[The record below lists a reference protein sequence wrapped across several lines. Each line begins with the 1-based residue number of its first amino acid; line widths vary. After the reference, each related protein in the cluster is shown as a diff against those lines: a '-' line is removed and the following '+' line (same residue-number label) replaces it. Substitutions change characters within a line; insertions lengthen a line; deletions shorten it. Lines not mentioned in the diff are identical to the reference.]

1 MSKGQ
6 QQGNRNMGMAASQA
20 RLLTI
25 TARMHDVE
33 YEAQSIQNAKIQLAN
48 QSDQVYQEYLE
59 ALDATTLTVKNQEG
73 NRIQANFN
81 NLCGPD
87 AIKSASGKNYVF
99 FDSNNRLIVEDSLL
113 KAYEDFAGRDC
124 FDFAMHMLGA
134 DTDQLEEQE
143 ETFIDDNGGLN
154 DLKDKRDNIYLQM
167 LNYTFDNEN
176 KFKSYSEAKE
186 NGYGEID
193 WEKLV
198 EDAKAGGQV
207 SEAEI
212 DKLAEQY
219 TQVNDTLRTSLYLK
233 GDRQGLFEAAGGAK
247 GDFDYS
253 KFNFYVEMF
262 ELMETNTCVALSEF
276 DGHANGNAGGSSEWL
291 QMCLKDG
298 SITVSEVSLNNKT
311 GEVSEKGTAVSS
323 DSSLEYTTTSS
334 IDKTALAKAEAEYE
348 HKSKKIDQKDKKFDM
363 DLTKLDTERNALK
376 TEYESVKKVI
386 SDNIERTFGI
396 FS

>member
-1 MSKGQ
+1 
-6 QQGNRNMGMAASQA
+6 MGMAASQA

-33 YEAQSIQNAKIQLAN
+33 YQAQSIQNAKIMLAN
-48 QSDQVYQEYLE
+48 QSDEVYSEYLA

-113 KAYEDFAGRDC
+113 KEYQNFTGRDC

-134 DTDQLEEQE
+134 DIDELEEHE
-143 ETFIDDNGGLN
+143 DSFIEDN
-154 DLKDKRDNIYLQM
+154 DSLKDLREKRNNAYLQM
-167 LNYTFDNEN
+167 VNYTFDDKD
-176 KFKSYSEAKE
+176 KFDSYDELKSKGFDSM
-186 NGYGEID
+186 D
-193 WEKLV
+193 WDALV
-198 EDAKAGGQV
+198 DDAKTHRPESA
-207 SEAEI
+207 SEI
-212 DKLAEQY
+212 DKLSEQY
-219 TQVNDTLRTSLYLK
+219 EAANENLRTALYMK
-233 GDRQGLFEAAGGAK
+233 GDRQGLFEAAGGEK
-247 GDFDYS
+247 EGFDYS

-276 DGHANGNAGGSSEWL
+276 DGHANGNAGGNSEWL

-298 SITVSEVSLNNKT
+298 SITISEVSLNRST

-348 HKSKKIDQKDKKFDM
+348 HKSKKIDQKDKQFDM